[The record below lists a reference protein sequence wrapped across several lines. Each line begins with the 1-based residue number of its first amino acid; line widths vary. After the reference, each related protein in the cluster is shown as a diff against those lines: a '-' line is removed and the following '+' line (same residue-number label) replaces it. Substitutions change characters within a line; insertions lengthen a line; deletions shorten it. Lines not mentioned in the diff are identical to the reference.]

1 MLKKLRHKK
10 TAKKVWIILAV
21 LIVPA
26 FVFWGFGGAL
36 REKQESG
43 YGYVG
48 IIFGKKISLLEY
60 KDALAA
66 VKNQAIM
73 QFGDNLPEI
82 QKYLDL
88 NSQAW
93 ERLLLLAEAKKRKIK
108 AGNEEVVEL
117 IRGYSFFQRKGQFDE
132 QIYVEMLK
140 YFRTPPRIFEEQTRQ
155 NLILSKLYRD
165 VTDEVTLTE
174 EEIKEEYRKNNEE
187 LSIYYIAAML
197 DEFTKDA
204 KPGED
209 ELKEYFTKNSLEFK
223 QPPSFNMD
231 YIAVESEDKL
241 KDALSRLNKKSG
253 FTETAKNLGLSVKET
268 GLFTQADPIPGIGWS
283 PEISNL
289 LSKLKTGEISSPIH
303 SDKYY
308 YILRLKEKK
317 EAYLPDFEKI
327 KDKVKETFIKD
338 KSTKLA
344 KERIE
349 GCLKKLK
356 ELYRLNPGS
365 TDFQGCAK
373 EYGLK
378 SDSTGTF
385 KFGSYIEGI
394 GASDN
399 LWAVAQKLKED
410 ELSEIID
417 MGQAGFYIIKVK
429 SKVPVD
435 NAKFESEKAD
445 FSQKLLV
452 QKKQGVFTTFVE
464 GLRKRAQRF

>member
-36 REKQESG
+36 REKQES
-43 YGYVG
+43 GYVG

-140 YFRTPPRIFEEQTRQ
+140 YFRTPPRIFEEQARQ

-187 LSIYYIAAML
+187 ISIYYLAAML

-204 KPGED
+204 TPGED
-209 ELKEYFTKNSLEFK
+209 ELKEYFVNNSPEFK
-223 QPPSFNMD
+223 EPLSFNLE
-231 YIAVESEDKL
+231 YIQLDSEEKI
-241 KDALSRLNKKSG
+241 KDILSRLNKKND
-253 FTETAKNLGLSVKET
+253 FVKVAKDFGASLKET
-268 GLFTQADPIPGIGWS
+268 GFFSQTDSIPGIGWS
-283 PEISNL
+283 AEI
-289 LSKLKTGEISSPIH
+289 LSLIPKLKVGHVLPAIRL
-303 SDKYY
+303 DKYY
-308 YILRLKEKK
+308 YILRLKQRREP
-317 EAYLPDFEKI
+317 YIPDFEII
-327 KDKVKETFIKD
+327 KEKARELFIK
-338 KSTKLA
+338 KKAGERA

-349 GCLKKLK
+349 DCLKKLK
-356 ELYRLNPGS
+356 GQYKINPES
-365 TDFQGCAK
+365 IDFDRTAK
-373 EYGLK
+373 DYGLK
-378 SDSTGTF
+378 SGSTQFF
-385 KFGSYIEGI
+385 KYGSYIEGI

-399 LWAVAQKLKED
+399 LWVVAQKLKDD

-429 SKVPVD
+429 SKIPVD
-435 NAKFESEKAD
+435 NAKFASEKAD
-445 FSQKLLV
+445 FSQKLLA
-452 QKKQGVFTTFVE
+452 QKKQGAFTTFVE